1 MEPIVVLSLF
11 DGISCGQLA
20 LQRAGIPVSV
30 YYASEI
36 DKKAMAVT
44 TKNFPNTVHL
54 GDVKNWKS
62 WDFSEFG
69 PPDLIMGGSPCQ
81 GFSHSGKG
89 LNFKDPRSKLFFVF
103 VDIINHFNPK
113 YFLLENVGMKPAW
126 EDIISK
132 HMGVEPIKI
141 DSALVSAA
149 HRRRNYWTN
158 IPGVSAP
165 ADKNINLSSIFSPYS
180 ARFNHKGVLWNAGYI
195 VGRKLN
201 AQGKREDYNKNLK
214 YTQCFQVRKQQKKF
228 NCLTTVQKDTVLIA
242 LDPGRY
248 SDAFTKYTKDVD
260 WRYLSAEEVEKL
272 MTLPPGYSSVKI
284 NNSFIAESSRHKMCG
299 NAWTVDVISH
309 IFDSIVNSTHTWNGT
324 KWVLNTHSDLGDEF
338 KEFIKKSRE
347 EESKKNRN
355 EKEAVIDQ
363 QLRELMGADK

>member
-1 MEPIVVLSLF
+1 MDPIVVLSLF

-44 TKNFPNTVHL
+44 NKNFPNTVHL
-54 GDVKNWKS
+54 GDVQNWRN

-89 LNFKDPRSKLFFVF
+89 LNFKDPRSKLFFDF
-103 VDIINHFNPK
+103 VDIINYYNPEF
-113 YFLLENVGMKPAW
+113 FLLENVGMKSDW
-126 EDIISK
+126 EDIITK

-158 IPGVSAP
+158 IPGVCAP
-165 ADKNINLSSIFSPYS
+165 SEKNINLSSILDAGGDVSP
-180 ARFNHKGVLWNAGYI
+180 KGISWNIGNI

-214 YTQCFQVRKQQKKF
+214 YTQCFQVRKEQNKC
-228 NCLTTVQKDTVLIA
+228 NCITTVQKDTILIA
-242 LDPGRY
+242 MDPGRY
-248 SDAFTKYTKDVD
+248 PDAFTKYTKDID
-260 WRYLSAEEVEKL
+260 WRYLSATEVEKL
-272 MTLPPGYSSVKI
+272 MTLPEDYTAVEI
-284 NNSFIAESSRHKMCG
+284 NKTILADSSRHKLCG

-309 IFDSIVNSTHTWNGT
+309 IFSNIVT
-324 KWVLNTHSDLGDEF
+324 LP
-338 KEFIKKSRE
+338 
-347 EESKKNRN
+347 
-355 EKEAVIDQ
+355 
-363 QLRELMGADK
+363 

>member
-20 LQRAGIPVSV
+20 LQRSGIPVSV

-36 DKKAMAVT
+36 DKKAIAVT
-44 TKNFPNTVHL
+44 NKNFPNTVHL

-62 WDFSEFG
+62 WDFSEYG
-69 PPDLIMGGSPCQ
+69 YPDLIIGGSPCQ

-89 LNFKDPRSKLFFVF
+89 LNFKDPRSKLFFDF
-103 VDIINHFNPK
+103 VDILNHFKPE
-113 YFLLENVGMKPAW
+113 YFLLENVGMKSDW

-165 ADKNINLSSIFSPYS
+165 SDKNIIISSILAPGDDVSP
-180 ARFNHKGVLWNAGYI
+180 KGISWNVGNI

-214 YTQCFQVRKQQKKF
+214 YTQCFQVRNENNKF
-228 NCLTTVQKDTVLIA
+228 NCLTTVQKDTVLVA

-248 SDAFTKYTKDVD
+248 PHAFTKYTKDID
-260 WRYLSAEEVEKL
+260 WRYLSAEEIEKL
-272 MTLPPGYSSVKI
+272 MTLPPGYTSIKLNNKDISV
-284 NNSFIAESSRHKMCG
+284 SARHKMCG

-309 IFDSIVNSTHTWNGT
+309 IFDNMVTPLPSV
-324 KWVLNTHSDLGDEF
+324 
-338 KEFIKKSRE
+338 
-347 EESKKNRN
+347 
-355 EKEAVIDQ
+355 
-363 QLRELMGADK
+363 

>member
-1 MEPIVVLSLF
+1 MQPIVVLSLF

-36 DKKAMAVT
+36 DKHPIAVT

-54 GDVKNWKS
+54 GDVKNWRS

-69 PPDLIMGGSPCQ
+69 PPNLIMGGSPCQ
-81 GFSHSGKG
+81 GFSYSGKG
-89 LNFKDPRSKLFFVF
+89 LNFQDPRSKLFFDF
-103 VDIINHFNPK
+103 IDIINHFKPEF
-113 YFLLENVGMKPAW
+113 FLLENVGMKPAW
-126 EDIISK
+126 EDIITK
-132 HMGVEPIKI
+132 HIGVEPIKI

-165 ADKNINLSSIFSPYS
+165 SDKNIKLSSILAPGDDVSPNGIS
-180 ARFNHKGVLWNAGYI
+180 WNVGNI

-214 YTQCFQVRKQQKKF
+214 YTQCFQVKNSNDKL
-228 NCLTTVQKDTVLIA
+228 NCITTVQKDNTLVA
-242 LDPGRY
+242 LPPGRY
-248 SDAFTKYTKDVD
+248 PNAFTKYSKDVD
-260 WRYLSAEEVEKL
+260 WRYLSAEEIEKA
-272 MTLPPGYSSVKI
+272 MTLPPGYTSIKL
-284 NNSFIAESSRHKMCG
+284 NNKDISDSARHKMCG

-309 IFDSIVNSTHTWNGT
+309 IFSNISINMVT
-324 KWVLNTHSDLGDEF
+324 LP
-338 KEFIKKSRE
+338 
-347 EESKKNRN
+347 
-355 EKEAVIDQ
+355 
-363 QLRELMGADK
+363 